1 VEPVAGE
8 VGTPDGA
15 RLWTSQWTP
24 DRATRATLVLVH
36 GLGEHC
42 GRHAHVARRLAAADF
57 AVLAFDLRG
66 HGRSSGRRGDTRMEQ
81 ALDDVER
88 LLAVAAGLH
97 PGVPSFL
104 YGHSL
109 GALIVLTAIV
119 RRRPALRGA
128 VVSAPPLRNA
138 LQRQKAKLLLAG
150 VLGRVVPSLSLPTR
164 LDASALSRD
173 PAVVAAYRA
182 DPLVHDRASH
192 GFARDALAAP
202 REVASAGTLAAP
214 VLVVHG
220 DADRIALVEGSR
232 ALAARHPGL
241 VTLREQAGFFH
252 EPHNDP
258 GGARVLDE
266 VVAWLDGRRA
276 AGTE

>member
-8 VGTPDGA
+8 IGTPDGA
-15 RLWTSQWTP
+15 RLRTSQWTP

-42 GRHAHVARRLAAADF
+42 GRHAHVARRLAGAGL

-66 HGRSSGRRGDTRMEQ
+66 HGRSSGRRGDTRMEP
-81 ALDDVER
+81 ALDDLER
-88 LLAVAAGLH
+88 LLAVAAAQYR
-97 PGVPSFL
+97 GVPSFL

-109 GALIVLTAIV
+109 GALIVLTALV

-138 LQRQKAKLLLAG
+138 LQRRRAKVLLAG
-150 VLGRVVPSLSLPTR
+150 VLGRAAPWLSLPTG
-164 LDASALSRD
+164 LDALALSRD
-173 PAVVAAYRA
+173 PAVVAAYLA
-182 DPLVHDRASH
+182 DPLVHDRASL
-192 GFARDALAAP
+192 GFALDSLAAT
-202 REVASAGTLAAP
+202 REVERAGALAAP

-220 DADRIALVEGSR
+220 DADRIAFVEGSR
-232 ALAARHPGL
+232 TFAARHPGL
-241 VTLREQAGFFH
+241 VTLREQAGCFH

-258 GGARVLDE
+258 GKERVLDE
-266 VVAWLDGRRA
+266 VVAWLDGRLT
-276 AGTE
+276 AGAE